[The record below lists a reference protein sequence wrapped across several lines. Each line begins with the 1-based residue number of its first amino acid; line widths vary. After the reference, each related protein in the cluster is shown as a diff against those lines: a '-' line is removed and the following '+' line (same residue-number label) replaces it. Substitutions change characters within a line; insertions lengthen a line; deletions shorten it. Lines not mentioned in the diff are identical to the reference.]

1 MHKAHRIVCP
11 LPLLRANACTWHFR
25 LRAHSLINRTPNN
38 SPVSPNNIKNWK
50 FCNWMH
56 FPISELSSLHIVLL
70 SQQNTCATESG
81 EDVSKVATS
90 PLSIIL
96 ILFYAFYHI
105 YFLFHS
111 LRQRQRRTQHYSQSQ
126 HRIEF
131 QNNSRS
137 HTNNG
142 SCVFSVGV
150 LVSEILLCKL

>member
-38 SPVSPNNIKNWK
+38 SRVSPSNIKNWK

-70 SQQNTCATESG
+70 SQQNSCATESG

-90 PLSIIL
+90 PL

-105 YFLFHS
+105 FFISFLAATATAAANTTIFTISASYRIPKQLS
-111 LRQRQRRTQHYSQSQ
+111 LTRKQRLMRLL
-126 HRIEF
+126 
-131 QNNSRS
+131 SR
-137 HTNNG
+137 
-142 SCVFSVGV
+142 CAGV
-150 LVSEILLCKL
+150 RNTLV